1 MSPASGHV
9 PVMKEA
15 MLSLIAPQ
23 DGGVYVDGTFGGGG
37 YSEALL
43 ESASCVV
50 YGIDRDAGALRAGEA
65 LSVRFDGRLIL
76 VHGRFGEMATLLA
89 SHQVSAVDGIVLD
102 LGLSSR
108 QLDDGARGFS
118 FRLDGPL
125 DMRMDRDDPGPTAAD
140 LVNGE
145 SESGLAAI
153 IADFGEERRA
163 RAIAR
168 AIVAARAEG
177 PITST
182 GQLAEIVRRAV
193 ARRPQGGI
201 DPATRAFQALRI
213 RVNDEIGEIERGLRQ
228 IEQLLRPGGRTIVV
242 SFHSLE
248 DRPVKRFFRERS
260 ERRQPNRHE
269 PPSATK
275 SPDPT
280 FRLLTRRARKPR
292 RRRSLGQPA
301 GALGTAAGGR
311 AHRRAAVAREA
322 RRMMRHL
329 VLISIA
335 AFVVAM
341 LALFLVKHEVR
352 GLERELAALEHER
365 QSHVEAI
372 RVLRSEWS
380 YLTRPSRLAALA
392 ERHLPLEPVA
402 PAQVRWLPQRPSV
415 ASPFAM
421 PIGGER
427 EL

>member
-50 YGIDRDAGALRAGEA
+50 YGIDRDADALRAGEA
-65 LSVRFDGRLIL
+65 LSLRFGGRLIL

-89 SHQVSAVDGIVLD
+89 SRQVNAVDGIVLD

-182 GQLAEIVRRAV
+182 GRLAEIVRPAV
-193 ARRPQGGI
+193 ARRPRGGI
-201 DPATRAFQALRI
+201 DDATRTFQALRL

-228 IEQLLRPGGRTIVV
+228 IERLLRPSGRAIVV

-260 ERRQPNRHE
+260 EPRQPNRHE
-269 PPSATK
+269 PPAAMK

-280 FRLLTRRARKPR
+280 FRLLTRRARKPDGAEVSANPR
-292 RRRSLGQPA
+292 ARSARL
-301 GALGTAAGGR
+301 
-311 AHRRAAVAREA
+311 RAA
-322 RRMMRHL
+322 
-329 VLISIA
+329 
-335 AFVVAM
+335 
-341 LALFLVKHEVR
+341 
-352 GLERELAALEHER
+352 ERTGAPPWHER
-365 QSHVEAI
+365 
-372 RVLRSEWS
+372 L
-380 YLTRPSRLAALA
+380 
-392 ERHLPLEPVA
+392 VA
-402 PAQVRWLPQRPSV
+402 
-415 ASPFAM
+415 
-421 PIGGER
+421 
-427 EL
+427 